1 MSKEVKTE
9 VSHNLESIHDS
20 LDLEDAIP
28 TTIPFKKSLKLF
40 FSTKSPE
47 KEPRSKFFFWSP
59 PGQTKF
65 EKKLV
70 FKLDTAILSYVCLS
84 YFIRYLDATNI
95 ASAYVTGMKEDLS
108 ITGEQYVWLGQLF
121 SSAYCFSGFFATIVL
136 TRVRFSRML
145 PVLEIF
151 WGIMTLAIYKSEN
164 FKTVAVLRFFQG
176 LAEGAAWPSIHYILG
191 SWYTKRELGKRVS
204 IFTASGIAGVLLSGL
219 IQSGL
224 QRNLNGRHGLAGWRW
239 LFIVDAC
246 LTFPV
251 AFLGFFIFPDSPENA
266 KVKFYLSEEEIQFAK
281 NRIKVNGKDRV
292 DNLDFSTFKR
302 VFTGY
307 QWYLFVL
314 CWIFWGFAG
323 QLSNYMGIVLKALG
337 YNVYDRNNIP
347 SGISGVGIVLA
358 IATGF
363 AVDIIGARI
372 HVALSLT
379 TIWIVGL
386 AIIKAWD
393 VPRGA
398 LIFGYMCLGAY
409 TAVSPVIVGWCNELC
424 KEDNQLRAATI
435 GSLNLFSG
443 LLGIPF
449 SIELLNT
456 DYAPKYTR
464 AVTASLIL
472 AVMLFFYFFLVLAFD
487 RYQGRK
493 RDYIKSTTS
502 SDAKSA
508 A

>member
-1 MSKEVKTE
+1 M
-9 VSHNLESIHDS
+9 
-20 LDLEDAIP
+20 
-28 TTIPFKKSLKLF
+28 
-40 FSTKSPE
+40 
-47 KEPRSKFFFWSP
+47 
-59 PGQTKF
+59 
-65 EKKLV
+65 
-70 FKLDTAILSYVCLS
+70 
-84 YFIRYLDATNI
+84 
-95 ASAYVTGMKEDLS
+95 
-108 ITGEQYVWLGQLF
+108 
-121 SSAYCFSGFFATIVL
+121 
-136 TRVRFSRML
+136 
-145 PVLEIF
+145 
-151 WGIMTLAIYKSEN
+151 
-164 FKTVAVLRFFQG
+164 
-176 LAEGAAWPSIHYILG
+176 
-191 SWYTKRELGKRVS
+191 
-204 IFTASGIAGVLLSGL
+204 
-219 IQSGL
+219 
-224 QRNLNGRHGLAGWRW
+224 
-239 LFIVDAC
+239 
-246 LTFPV
+246 
-251 AFLGFFIFPDSPENA
+251 
-266 KVKFYLSEEEIQFAK
+266 
-281 NRIKVNGKDRV
+281 
-292 DNLDFSTFKR
+292 
-302 VFTGY
+302 
-307 QWYLFVL
+307 
-314 CWIFWGFAG
+314 
-323 QLSNYMGIVLKALG
+323 
-337 YNVYDRNNIP
+337 
-347 SGISGVGIVLA
+347 
-358 IATGF
+358 
-363 AVDIIGARI
+363 
-372 HVALSLT
+372 ALSLT